1 MLKVALEDMATKQVK
16 VTVVTQGEPSEGYSI
31 GKCTAKPNMIQVTGG
46 KSVVKR
52 ISSIKVFLNVE
63 GVSED
68 FMSRLEPVAYDSN
81 DEVVNTLCIIV
92 RIRSKCGQRFWKT
105 KQFR

>member
-1 MLKVALEDMATKQVK
+1 
-16 VTVVTQGEPSEGYSI
+16 
-31 GKCTAKPNMIQVTGG
+31 MIQVTGG

-68 FMSRLEPVAYDSN
+68 FMSRLEPVAYDSRR
-81 DEVVNTLCIIV
+81 TMLCML
-92 RIRSKCGQRFWKT
+92 
-105 KQFR
+105 